1 MPVEVQLSDL
11 VRLEVVSEDEASGSI
26 KKIAK
31 RLQREGII
39 VSYRQG
45 TDLFMLTQ
53 QANNDCVFLDSK
65 TRLCTVYDKRPD
77 VCRKFPEIGPRPGWC
92 PQGKK

>member
-11 VRLEVVSEDEASGSI
+11 ARLGVVAVDEAGGSV

-31 RLQREGII
+31 RLMREGLI

-53 QANNDCVFLDSK
+53 QANGDCIFLDSR
-65 TRLCTVYDKRPD
+65 TRLCKVYDKRPD

-92 PQGKK
+92 PHGKK